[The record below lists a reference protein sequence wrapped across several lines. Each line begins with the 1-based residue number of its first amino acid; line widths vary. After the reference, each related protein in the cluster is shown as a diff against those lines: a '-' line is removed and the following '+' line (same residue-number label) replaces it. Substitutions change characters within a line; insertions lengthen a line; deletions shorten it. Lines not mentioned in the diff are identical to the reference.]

1 LARRALAVVAVLVVG
16 AGAAMAQQQAGE
28 FSLRPVRPA
37 DAPARER
44 SYVVRT
50 VAPGTAFDDTL
61 EARNLTDRPLDLV
74 VEPVDAAVTP
84 DGSFA
89 PGATAAAEGG
99 WLRVTPN
106 RVRVPAR
113 SGVRVALRVTVPA
126 DASPGDHIAAVVV
139 RKAEQPTGPGVQV
152 VNQVGVRVYLTVTP
166 SATARPA
173 LRRAF
178 ELRSLLWTG
187 APNAREFAAEVA
199 NVGDLLVEPLGT
211 LTIARGDF
219 TTSTDVPVLGTVPPG
234 STLTFPVR
242 APGALERGTYEA
254 RLRLRAVQGG
264 EEQEQRVTFT
274 VGESS
279 GRSEPE
285 NDKKLPWLPVL
296 VAVGTLALVAGR
308 LARLRW
314 G

>member
-1 LARRALAVVAVLVVG
+1 MRRALAAAAVLLIG
-16 AGAAMAQQQAGE
+16 GTAAAAQQQAGE
-28 FSLRPVRPA
+28 FSLRPVRSA
-37 DAPARER
+37 EAPARER

-50 VAPGTAFDDTL
+50 VAPGTAFDDAL

-89 PGATAAAEGG
+89 PGTTAAAEGG

-139 RKAEQPTGPGVQV
+139 RKAELPTGPGVHV

-166 SATARPA
+166 PATAKAPA

-178 ELRSLLWTG
+178 ELRSLRWTG
-187 APNAREFAAEVA
+187 APSARQFAAEVA
-199 NVGDLLVEPLGT
+199 NTGDLLVEPLGT

-219 TTSTDVPVLGTVPPG
+219 TTDTDVPVLGTVPPG
-234 STLTFPVR
+234 ATLTFPVQ
-242 APGALERGTYEA
+242 APGTLERGTYEA
-254 RLRLRAVQGG
+254 RLRLRPVQGG
-264 EEQEQRVTFT
+264 GEQEQRVTFT
-274 VGESS
+274 VG
-279 GRSEPE
+279 GTARPE
-285 NDKKLPWLPVL
+285 KDTGDDRLPWGPVL
-296 VAVGTLALVAGR
+296 VAVAALALVGVLALRRR
-308 LARLRW
+308 L
-314 G
+314 